1 MPLSSPAP
9 GDSLSCAATAVHK
22 QGTIVASGNPFSSAT
37 TAAAA
42 AADSSLAL
50 SPPTS
55 PAPAA
60 AAAGQEGFH
69 AWMVPVASAGGAE
82 TERQYRYVGGA
93 PLVGAPRV
101 EGPGG
106 HVVAQSAAA
115 AAAAAAARPAVH
127 HRQQDSPPPLQPQPQ
142 RARFG
147 GFGPTHPS
155 KVCCVT
161 TSCRAAQRGLAGWL
175 AGWLAGCGTAP
186 AAWSLPPPPPPPPP
200 LPACVRRASW
210 SGAAHQPEGAHV
222 PPLPSLTP
230 RGWPWWWCRWPPIEL
245 GGSARTRPPSRCRT
259 R

>member
-1 MPLSSPAP
+1 MDDDPDDLALPEAHT
-9 GDSLSCAATAVHK
+9 GGVGAGADTAVVDRDSLSCAATAVHK

-42 AADSSLAL
+42 AAADSSLAL

-55 PAPAA
+55 PAAA

-82 TERQYRYVGGA
+82 MERQYRYVGGA

-106 HVVAQSAAA
+106 RVVAQSAAA
-115 AAAAAAARPAVH
+115 AAAAAAPARPAAH

-155 KVCCVT
+155 KVRCVT
-161 TSCRAAQRGLAGWL
+161 TCLITSCRAAQ
-175 AGWLAGCGTAP
+175 C
-186 AAWSLPPPPPPPPP
+186 
-200 LPACVRRASW
+200 
-210 SGAAHQPEGAHV
+210 
-222 PPLPSLTP
+222 
-230 RGWPWWWCRWPPIEL
+230 
-245 GGSARTRPPSRCRT
+245 
-259 R
+259 